1 MVMKAMRSQ
10 MKLILWIVVVAFVVG
25 FGYVLMGTGGGGRS
39 HNKLARGIVGEVNG
53 QAVSYNLFREHLLR
67 NMENYRQRTGG
78 GDPDDA
84 VTRQIEQ
91 ETWQNLVSEILLNQ
105 QYRRLGIQITD
116 EEVVGIIRHNPP
128 AELQNHP
135 DLMTNGAFDIQKYQ
149 SVLRHPQN
157 LVWLREY
164 EGEIRRQLPLQKL
177 RLQIMAGVRVT
188 DQEIRKAFVEKNERA
203 RVSFLAID
211 PAAYYDPQAQ
221 VPAAEIA
228 EYYKTHQKDFRAPER
243 AKIIYVLFPKEAT
256 PRDLQLVE
264 ERIREIHQEASS
276 PGAAFDTLAMNYS
289 EDPGSAGKGG
299 DLGWFGRG
307 QMVPSFDSVAFAL
320 RPGQMS
326 RPFKTDFGWH
336 IIRVDSAKTEQG
348 KPMIKARH
356 ILLQLKPSEE
366 TLADLRTKAEAF
378 AELARDQGF
387 EAAAKA
393 QGLNAVPTSFF
404 SRGYYV
410 PGLGAAPE
418 VVNFAFEENVGSLSP
433 VLDNRQFYLVAK
445 LAERRKE
452 GIQPLADVER
462 NITMILLR
470 EKAMSQARKRA
481 EELRALVD
489 QAGSLEAAAKAS
501 GLPLDTANFTR
512 QDYVAKVGTRN
523 EFFAQAFSLPVGV
536 VSRPVATDQGVY
548 IMRVD
553 RRQPA
558 DQNLYTQM
566 APKLH
571 DELMQ
576 KKQTEAIQRWFETV
590 QRKAKISDYRMGGI

>member
-39 HNKLARGIVGEVNG
+39 QSKLARGIVGEVNG
-53 QAVSYNLFREHLLR
+53 QAVSSSMFREQLQR
-67 NMENYRQRTGG
+67 NMEAYRQRTGG
-78 GDPDDA
+78 GEPDDA
-84 VTRQIEQ
+84 VARQIEQ
-91 ETWQNLVSEILLNQ
+91 ETWQSLVSEIILNQ
-105 QYRRLGIQITD
+105 QYRKLGIQVSD

-128 AELQNHP
+128 AELQHHP
-135 DLMTNGAFDIQKYQ
+135 DLMTNGAFDLQKYQ
-149 SVLRHPQN
+149 SILGHPQN
-157 LVWLREY
+157 LGWLREY

-177 RLQIMAGVRVT
+177 RLQIMAGIRVT
-188 DQEIRKAFVEKNERA
+188 DQEVRQAFADRQEKAW
-203 RVSFLAID
+203 VSFLTVD
-211 PAAYYDPQAQ
+211 PSAFYDPQAK
-221 VPAAEIA
+221 VAPEDIAA
-228 EYYKTHQKDFRAPER
+228 YYQEHQKDFHAPER
-243 AKIIYVLFPKEAT
+243 AKVTYVLFPKEAT
-256 PRDLQLVE
+256 PRDLQALE
-264 ERIREIHQEASS
+264 ERIRDIYQEASA
-276 PGAAFDTLAMNYS
+276 PGSSFDTLAMNYS
-289 EDPGSAGKGG
+289 EDPGSAAKGG

-307 QMVPSFDSVAFAL
+307 QMVPSFDSATFAL

-326 RPFKTDFGWH
+326 RPFRSDYGWH
-336 IIRVDSAKTEQG
+336 IVRVDSARTEEG
-348 KPMIKARH
+348 KPLVKARH

-378 AELARDQGF
+378 RELAKSDGF

-418 VVNFAFEENVGSLSP
+418 VVNFAFEEGVGSLSP

-445 LAERRKE
+445 SIERRKE

-462 NITMILLR
+462 NISMILLR
-470 EKAMSQARKRA
+470 ERAMAQAKKRA
-481 EELRALVD
+481 EELRSLVD
-489 QAGSLEAAAKAS
+489 QKGGLEGAAKAAGIPVDTAS
-501 GLPLDTANFTR
+501 FTREDFVPKAGTKNEFVAEAFVLPLGA
-512 QDYVAKVGTRN
+512 
-523 EFFAQAFSLPVGV
+523 

-553 RRQPA
+553 RRQPP
-558 DQNLYTQM
+558 DQALFAQM

-576 KKQTEAIQRWFETV
+576 KKQTESIQRWFETV
-590 QRKAKISDYRMGGI
+590 QREAKVRDYRLGGM

>member
-25 FGYVLMGTGGGGRS
+25 FGYVLMGTGGGGKS
-39 HNKLARGIVGEVNG
+39 QNKLARGIVGEVNG
-53 QAVSYNLFREHLLR
+53 QAVSYSLFREHLLR
-67 NMENYRQRTGG
+67 NLESYRQRSGG

-105 QYRRLGIQITD
+105 QYRRLGIQISD

-149 SVLRHPQN
+149 SILRHPQN
-157 LVWLREY
+157 LSWLREY

-177 RLQIMAGVRVT
+177 RLQIMSGVRVT
-188 DQEIRKAFVEKNERA
+188 DAEIREAYAARNERA
-203 RVSFLAID
+203 RVSFLAVD
-211 PAAYYDPQAQ
+211 PAAYFDPQAQ
-221 VPAAEIA
+221 VPAEEISA
-228 EYYKTHQKDFRAPER
+228 YYKEHQKDFRAPER
-243 AKIIYVLFPKEAT
+243 AKVTYVLFPKEAT
-256 PRDLQLVE
+256 PHDLQAVE
-264 ERIREIHQEASS
+264 DRIREIHQEASTA
-276 PGAAFDTLAMNYS
+276 GASFDTLAMNYS

-307 QMVPSFDSVAFAL
+307 QMVPSFDSAAFAL

-336 IIRVDSAKTEQG
+336 IVRVDSAKIEQG
-348 KPMIKARH
+348 KPLIKARH
-356 ILLQLKPSEE
+356 ILLQSKPSEE
-366 TLADLRTKAEAF
+366 TLADLRTRAEAF
-378 AELARDQGF
+378 AELAKDQGF

-404 SRGYYV
+404 SRGQYV
-410 PGLGAAPE
+410 PGLGMASE
-418 VVNFAFEENVGSLSP
+418 VVNFAFEEDVGSLSP
-433 VLDNRQFYLVAK
+433 VLDNRQFLVVAK
-445 LAERRKE
+445 LTERRKE

-462 NITMILLR
+462 NISMILLR
-470 EKAMSQARKRA
+470 KRAMAQARKRA

-489 QAGSLEAAAKAS
+489 QAGGLEAAAKSA
-501 GLPLDTANFTR
+501 GLAVDTANFTR
-512 QDYVAKVGTRN
+512 EDYVAKVGTKN
-523 EFFAQAFSLPVGV
+523 EFFAQAFSLPVGT

-548 IMRVD
+548 IIRVD

-558 DQNLYTQM
+558 DQDQYARE

-576 KKQTEAIQRWFETV
+576 KKQTEAIQGWFETI
-590 QRKAKISDYRMGGI
+590 QRQAKIRDYRMGGI

>member
-39 HNKLARGIVGEVNG
+39 QNKLARGIVGEVNG
-53 QAVSYNLFREHLLR
+53 QAVSYSLFREHLMR
-67 NMENYRQRTGG
+67 NLEAYRQRSGG

-105 QYRRLGIQITD
+105 QYRRLGILVTD
-116 EEVVGIIRHNPP
+116 DEVVGIIRHNPP

-135 DLMTNGAFDIQKYQ
+135 ELTTNGTFDIQKYQ
-149 SVLRHPQN
+149 SILRHPQN
-157 LVWLREY
+157 LAWLREY

-177 RLQIMAGVRVT
+177 RLQLMSGVRVT
-188 DQEIRKAFVEKNERA
+188 DPEMRKAFADRNERA
-203 RVSFLAID
+203 RVSFLAVD
-211 PAAYYDPQAQ
+211 PAAYFDPQAQ
-221 VPAAEIA
+221 VPAGEIA
-228 EYYKTHQKDFRAPER
+228 AYYKEHQKDFRAPER
-243 AKIIYVLFPKEAT
+243 AKVAYVIFPKEAT
-256 PRDLQLVE
+256 ARDLQSVE
-264 ERIREIHQEASS
+264 ERIREIYQEASAA
-276 PGAAFDTLAMNYS
+276 GASFDTLAMNYS

-307 QMVPSFDSVAFAL
+307 QMVPSFDSAAFAL

-336 IIRVDSAKTEQG
+336 IVRVDSTRSEGG
-348 KPMIKARH
+348 KPQVKARH

-366 TLADLRTKAEAF
+366 TLADLRTKAEAL
-378 AELARDQGF
+378 AELAKDQGF

-418 VVNFAFEENVGSLSP
+418 VVNFAFEEAVGSLSQ
-433 VLDNRQFYLVAK
+433 VLDNRQFFVVAK
-445 LAERRKE
+445 LTERRKE

-462 NITMILLR
+462 NISMILLR
-470 EKAMSQARKRA
+470 ERALAQAKKRA
-481 EELRALVD
+481 EELRAMVD
-489 QAGSLEAAAKAS
+489 QAGGLEAAAKAA

-512 QDYVAKVGTRN
+512 EDYVAKVGTKN
-523 EFFAQAFSLPVGV
+523 EFFSQAFSLPVGT

-548 IMRVD
+548 IMKVD
-553 RRQPA
+553 RRQAA
-558 DQNLYTQM
+558 DQNQYARE

-576 KKQTEAIQRWFETV
+576 KKQTEAIQGWFETV
-590 QRKAKISDYRMGGI
+590 QRKATIRDYRMGGM